1 MLELARANPNI
12 TKAILDHLL
21 EALNQYCKAHPEAG
35 AIEVFMAAHNFHVVA
50 VLSLE
55 QQADGIN
62 TEGQLFFR
70 KVALETFKQAME
82 NKPAFKRGQGSDE

>member
-1 MLELARANPNI
+1 MLELARANPKI
-12 TKAILDHLL
+12 TKAVLDHLL
-21 EALNQYCKAHPEAG
+21 ESLNQYCEAHPEVSKV
-35 AIEVFMAAHNFHVVA
+35 EVFMGVHNFHVVT

-55 QQADGIN
+55 QQAEGVN

-82 NKPAFKRGQGSDE
+82 NKPAFKRGQ